1 MWLQD
6 YSTED
11 LPRVWRQGHSSNLA
25 SPMSS
30 MFPANNTQKEPNI
43 SNIST
48 SISTTTPKKISKS
61 SIDWPTGSSKGPL
74 WKEERC
80 SSMPLTCNWQLL
92 LAWDIWSE
100 WLKLP
105 WSKVC
110 SWSWRAK
117 WRSLFTSWNK
127 FKVMTSRKWPLC
139 HFKEND
145 LFSKII
151 FIICDLQ
158 IQNGRKLTSKFLQIY
173 HPDVHQCVS
182 LQKSPIN
189 HREEDNERG
198 QDQQKILSDLFYL
211 RHNTF
216 CSQPRTLHVL

>member
-1 MWLQD
+1 MRKIKSNPKNTKMTKKMLTAIDSPTAPSADAKTTASFKVSNLSMWLQD

-117 WRSLFTSWNK
+117 WRSLLTSWNK
-127 FKVMTSRKWPLC
+127 FKAMTSRKWPLC

-145 LFSKII
+145 LLAESYLLFV
-151 FIICDLQ
+151 
-158 IQNGRKLTSKFLQIY
+158 IY
-173 HPDVHQCVS
+173 KH
-182 LQKSPIN
+182 KMAEN
-189 HREEDNERG
+189 
-198 QDQQKILSDLFYL
+198 
-211 RHNTF
+211 
-216 CSQPRTLHVL
+216 